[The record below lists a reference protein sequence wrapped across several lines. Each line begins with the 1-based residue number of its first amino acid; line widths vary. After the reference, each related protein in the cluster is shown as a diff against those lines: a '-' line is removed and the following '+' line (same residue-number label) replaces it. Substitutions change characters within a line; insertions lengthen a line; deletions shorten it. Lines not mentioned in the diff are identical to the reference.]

1 MKFYIKS
8 IKSPIKSILDKNKE
22 DFFCGNIKFKVLLVT
37 YKEVIQLKNIK
48 GYYSKV
54 IISTNFPTI
63 KVVYIAVNNKTL
75 NFFTF

>member
-1 MKFYIKS
+1 MKFYAKLV
-8 IKSPIKSILDKNKE
+8 KSPIKSILDKNKE
-22 DFFCGNIKFKVLLVT
+22 EILYSNAKFKVLLVI